1 MNTTTVLVAGMGF
14 GATLLAAWLTGLL
27 QRRTAR
33 DERILDAKV
42 RVFGEC
48 SASLFEYQRVAYD
61 RVKGRLESR
70 PESHREKARQETYR
84 YASRSRSAIGQ
95 VGILTRDED
104 LHSALDRARKTISR
118 YSEATNESDL
128 KRRQESALRALD
140 EALEGARKDLTK
152 RLAK

>member
-14 GATLLAAWLTGLL
+14 VATLLAAWLTGLL

-48 SASLFEYQRVAYD
+48 SVSLFEYQRVAYD

-70 PESHREKARQETYR
+70 SESDREKVRQEAYR
-84 YASRSRSAIGQ
+84 CASRSRSAIGQ
-95 VGILTRDED
+95 VGILTRDEV
-104 LHSALDRARKTISR
+104 LRSALDQARETISR
-118 YSEATNESDL
+118 YSEATTESDL
-128 KRRQESALRALD
+128 KRRQESALKALE
-140 EALEGARKDLTK
+140 EALEDARKDLTK